1 VPPELSISRHVGSA
15 GSHCDFTHLS
25 TVVEIATIAFVATI
39 AAYLLGLSGLD
50 MLLAVF
56 FSTTL
61 AGQFLTAFLGR
72 MPAS

>member
-1 VPPELSISRHVGSA
+1 MPPELLISRQEAPAWQSL
-15 GSHCDFTHLS
+15 TL
-25 TVVEIATIAFVATI
+25 VVEIATIAVVATF

-61 AGQFLTAFLGR
+61 TGQFLTAFLNR
-72 MPAS
+72 MRPR

>member
-1 VPPELSISRHVGSA
+1 VPPELSIASQEAPACQSL
-15 GSHCDFTHLS
+15 TL
-25 TVVEIATIAFVATI
+25 VVEIGTIAVVATF

-61 AGQFLTAFLGR
+61 TGQFLTAFLNR
-72 MPAS
+72 MRPH

>member
-1 VPPELSISRHVGSA
+1 VPPELLISRQDAPDWQPVS
-15 GSHCDFTHLS
+15 L
-25 TVVEIATIAFVATI
+25 VVEIAIIAVVATI

-61 AGQFLTAFLGR
+61 AGQFLTAFLNR
-72 MPAS
+72 MRPTR

>member
-1 VPPELSISRHVGSA
+1 MPPELLISREETSA
-15 GSHCDFTHLS
+15 WQPISV
-25 TVVEIATIAFVATI
+25 VVEIAIIAIVATI

-61 AGQFLTAFLGR
+61 TGQFLTEFLNR
-72 MPAS
+72 MRP

>member
-1 VPPELSISRHVGSA
+1 VPPELLISRRDAPDWQPIS
-15 GSHCDFTHLS
+15 L
-25 TVVEIATIAFVATI
+25 VVEIATIAVVATI

-61 AGQFLTAFLGR
+61 AGQFLTAFLNR
-72 MPAS
+72 MRPHR